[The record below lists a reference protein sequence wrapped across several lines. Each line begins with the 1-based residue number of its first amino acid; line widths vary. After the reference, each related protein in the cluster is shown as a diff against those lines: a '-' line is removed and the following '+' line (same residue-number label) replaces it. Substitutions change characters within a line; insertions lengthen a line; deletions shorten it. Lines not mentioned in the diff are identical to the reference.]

1 MNLSAFVARRYL
13 FSKKSHNIINVISGI
28 SLVGVAV
35 CTMALVIVLSV
46 FNGFDD
52 LIKSM
57 FSNFDPDI
65 KITPAQGKVLEPQD
79 DKLAAALQLDCID
92 VACETLEEN
101 VLLEYDKHQNPGI
114 VKGVPETYPQLTG
127 VDSLVIN
134 GTFTLDDGHRPMA
147 VVGAGLAYYLSV
159 NINFLSPVFIYV
171 PKRNGRISMNPERA
185 FSKSYIYPSGVFAIQ
200 QEIDTRYM
208 LVPLDFARKLL
219 EYSTQASAIEIKLK
233 PGINTD
239 KARDL
244 IAQTIGPEYV
254 VRTQYQ
260 QHELLYK
267 VMKSEKFAIYLILTF
282 ILLIGSF
289 NMIGSLAMLIID
301 KKNDIKTLSHI
312 GLSKQGIRRI
322 FASEGRLISIGGAVV
337 GLLLG
342 LLVCWLQQT
351 FGFLKLDSMGSFV
364 ISNYPVKMM
373 WTDFVLVL
381 VTVVGIGLLASWYPI
396 RLFTKRYLSDF
407 PDEADGE

>member
-13 FSKKSHNIINVISGI
+13 FSKKSHNIINVISAI

-46 FNGFDD
+46 FNGFDS

-79 DKLAAALQLDCID
+79 DKIKSVLQLDYID

-114 VKGVPETYPQLTG
+114 IKGVPEQYSQLTG
-127 VDSLVIN
+127 VDTLVIN

-147 VVGAGLAYYLSV
+147 VVGSGLAYFLSV
-159 NINFLSPVFIYV
+159 NVNFVSPVFIYV

-185 FSKSYIYPSGVFAIQ
+185 FSKSYIYPSGIFAIQ

-208 LVPLDFARKLL
+208 LVPLDFARKVL

-233 PGINTD
+233 TGTD
-239 KARDL
+239 ADKVRAEIVQIL
-244 IAQTIGPEYV
+244 GPEYV

-289 NMIGSLAMLIID
+289 NMMGSLAMLIID
-301 KKNDIKTLSHI
+301 KKDDIKTLSHI

-322 FASEGRLISIGGAVV
+322 FAMEGRLISIGGALV

-342 LLVCWLQQT
+342 FVVCWLQQT
-351 FGFLKLDSMGSFV
+351 YGFLKLDSMGTFV
-364 ISNYPVKMM
+364 ISDYPVKMM

-381 VTVVGIGLLASWYPI
+381 ITVVGIGLLASWYPI

-407 PDEADGE
+407 PDEAEN

>member
-13 FSKKSHNIINVISGI
+13 FSKKSHNIINVISAI

-46 FNGFDD
+46 FNGFDS

-65 KITPAQGKVLEPQD
+65 KITPAQGKVLEPQS
-79 DKLAAALQLDCID
+79 DKIKSVLQLDCID
-92 VACETLEEN
+92 VSCETLEEN
-101 VLLEYDKHQNPGI
+101 VLLEYDKHMNPGI
-114 VKGVPETYPQLTG
+114 IKGVPEQYRQLTG
-127 VDSLVIN
+127 IDTLVIN
-134 GTFTLDDGHRPMA
+134 GTFTLNDVHRPMA
-147 VVGAGLAYYLSV
+147 VVGSGLAYYLSV
-159 NINFLSPVFIYV
+159 NVNFVSPIFIYV

-185 FSKSYIYPSGVFAIQ
+185 FSKSYIYPSGVFAVQ

-208 LVPLDFARKLL
+208 LVPLDFARKVL

-233 PGINTD
+233 LGNDAD
-239 KARDL
+239 KIRAKM
-244 IAQTIGPEYV
+244 AQMLGSEYV

-289 NMIGSLAMLIID
+289 NMIGSLAMLILD
-301 KKNDIKTLSHI
+301 KKDDIKTLSHI
-312 GLSKQGIRRI
+312 GLSKKGIRRI
-322 FASEGRLISIGGAVV
+322 FASEGRLISIGGALA

-342 LLVCWLQQT
+342 FVVCWLQQT
-351 FGFLKLDSMGSFV
+351 YGFLKLDSMGSFV
-364 ISNYPVKMM
+364 ISDYPVKMM

-407 PDEADGE
+407 PDEAEQ